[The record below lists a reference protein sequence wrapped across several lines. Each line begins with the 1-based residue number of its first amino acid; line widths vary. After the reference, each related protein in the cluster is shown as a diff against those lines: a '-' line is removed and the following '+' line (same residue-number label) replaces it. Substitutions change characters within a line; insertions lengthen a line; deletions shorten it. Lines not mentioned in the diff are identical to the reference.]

1 MRSVSIRLR
10 SDVPIAFCMSGG
22 VDSNSL
28 IGIASREKKFD
39 VHGFTVINS
48 DERYNET
55 DLIKKSVK
63 DLGISHTSVP
73 IEKKNFLED
82 LKNQIN
88 SNDSCIHNSFFR
100 IETQESNK

>member
-73 IEKKNFLED
+73 IEKNFW
-82 LKNQIN
+82 KI
-88 SNDSCIHNSFFR
+88 
-100 IETQESNK
+100 